1 VAAAVMVAVAA
12 VVIAVAAVVM
22 AVAAVVMAVV
32 AAEAAIT
39 AQDWEDEA
47 LRPVRMADPSAPLR
61 PITATLTQARARTHC
76 TLQNRSPA
84 NTLHSTI
91 RRPWLTRIAITIIR
105 TAIDANPSTL
115 AHTLKTHTFTPASV
129 SKIPLISLVRGT
141 TASARPRRTRA
152 TGPIAARKS
161 FEHDLCR
168 A

>member
-12 VVIAVAAVVM
+12 AVMAVAAAVM
-22 AVAAVVMAVV
+22 AVAAVVM

-91 RRPWLTRIAITIIR
+91 RRPWPTRIAITIIR
-105 TAIDANPSTL
+105 TATDANPSTH

-129 SKIPLISLVRGT
+129 SKIPLI
-141 TASARPRRTRA
+141 
-152 TGPIAARKS
+152 
-161 FEHDLCR
+161 
-168 A
+168 